1 MQRGER
7 TAIQEDQSVF
17 RPVSRCARL
26 YGRGG
31 APWEP
36 LFRSGAPWWGF
47 IDGIGLTERRGR
59 ENAIS
64 HAGPLQR
71 RLYPRHVR
79 LYDHLHAAGGERGG
93 EFPLRRSRVI
103 SALHSRTQRAR
114 AGSKQ
119 QSRQLPT
126 NMGHGLGQTNISKF
140 EHSKKYRK

>member
-64 HAGPLQR
+64 HAGPLLR
-71 RLYPRHVR
+71 RTHSRYLRPRH
-79 LYDHLHAAGGERGG
+79 HLHAEAGGERGG
-93 EFPLRRSRVI
+93 EFSIRYAPVI
-103 SALHSRTQRAR
+103 SAPGSR
-114 AGSKQ
+114 
-119 QSRQLPT
+119 
-126 NMGHGLGQTNISKF
+126 MGHGLGQPPAAKSNHPKSDENKNKATEIQ
-140 EHSKKYRK
+140 